1 MSSPS
6 QFKANMIAL
15 LPRLKRYA
23 MTLARSA
30 ADADDLLQETCTS
43 ALAKWDKY
51 DPSQPLDR
59 WAFTIMR
66 NTWISEQR
74 KRKVRQ
80 GAGQMQ
86 IEDAHDLSDN
96 KDADETLFASQIGS
110 MVMRLPKELSQT
122 LLLVAK
128 EGFTY
133 KEAASALEIPVGTV
147 MSRIHRARKIIS
159 ETLLEKGEIV

>member
-1 MSSPS
+1 
-6 QFKANMIAL
+6 
-15 LPRLKRYA
+15 
-23 MTLARSA
+23 
-30 ADADDLLQETCTS
+30 
-43 ALAKWDKY
+43 
-51 DPSQPLDR
+51 
-59 WAFTIMR
+59 
-66 NTWISEQR
+66 
-74 KRKVRQ
+74 
-80 GAGQMQ
+80 MQ